1 MRISKLE
8 ALRKCLE
15 VLRNTRKY
23 KIDSIKMQDYF
34 AGQITELSSGTQ
46 DVIFDISFYYL
57 ILTVYGNCGLY
68 E

>member
-1 MRISKLE
+1 
-8 ALRKCLE
+8 
-15 VLRNTRKY
+15 
-23 KIDSIKMQDYF
+23 MQDYF
-34 AGQITELSSGTQ
+34 AGQITEPSSGTQ